1 MPQEAQFIDHAIT
14 EQIRLEYLRYLPP
27 DFKRKGRTK
36 WPLILFLHGA
46 GERGDNLEKV
56 KVHGI
61 PRLLEKQDLPFVTLA
76 PQCPA
81 DHWWADY
88 LPALDALLGETIDS
102 LPIDPRRVYL
112 TGLSMGGFGTWHLA
126 VEYPQRFA
134 AIAPICGG
142 NAWMYGIRERIDR
155 IRDIP
160 AWVFHG
166 AKDRVVPPRESKA
179 MVKALKQCGADVRF
193 TLYPEAK
200 HDSWTETYNNPE
212 LYAWFLSHT
221 KGK

>member
-27 DFKRKGRTK
+27 DFQRKGRTK

-179 MVKALKQCGADVRF
+179 MVKALKQYGADVRF

>member
-27 DFKRKGRTK
+27 DFQRKGRTK

>member
-27 DFKRKGRTK
+27 DFQRKGRTK

-88 LPALDALLGETIDS
+88 LPALDALLAETIDN